1 MFAWIPGGKSGRVI
15 AIAVAAGLGAG
26 FLLVPHA
33 ESPDD
38 PKQPLPGLVLL
49 RQQLP
54 QTDSAQKMALERV
67 RRYAASKLVLEL
79 PDGKRREIFVGELG
93 GEIDKVRLAALV
105 HDVQDRTSLLLRAYH
120 LQNQQGPIT
129 LPVPVTLDR
138 ERAEKAL
145 LGLKDELD
153 RLPVDARLDLDA
165 RKLVPEQNG
174 RLLDID
180 ATLGAIEEALGRGEP
195 KVKVVFEERKPKRT
209 ASELGAIA
217 FDDILGYF
225 ETHYDRSAKFL
236 ARSFN
241 LRLAASKLDGQVLLP
256 GEVFDFNETV
266 GPRDE
271 ANGYKVAKVIAE
283 GELVDGIGG
292 GTCQISGTL
301 HGAAFFAGLDIV
313 ERYPH
318 TRPSGYI
325 KMGMDATVVYP
336 TINFRIRNSFPFPIV
351 LHETVKNGTV
361 RAEILGTKRTR
372 TVTLIR
378 RIDAA
383 LPFEEVE
390 RPDKALPNGLRVL
403 GQRGVPGFKLRR
415 YRIIREGD
423 YAVRE
428 RWDDTYPPTTQIVR
442 VGAGDMAKDQVKVQ
456 DDQHPEYVADELL
469 VDTQGPSSSVVDSA
483 DADEDGKKDDDT
495 SDRGGVTR
503 ESREPGK
510 YGTAGWTEEAGMPYW
525 KSGQTKPDS
534 APESGPSR
542 DSKPPKRK
550 GKKAKG

>member
-15 AIAVAAGLGAG
+15 AIAVAAGLATGL
-26 FLLVPHA
+26 LLVPQGA
-33 ESPDD
+33 SPDD
-38 PKQPLPGLVLL
+38 PKEPLPPLTLL
-49 RQQLP
+49 KQQLP
-54 QTDSAQKMALERV
+54 QTDTAQKMALERV
-67 RRYAASKLVLEL
+67 RRYAGSKLLLEL
-79 PDGKRREIFVGELG
+79 PDGKRREIFVAELG

-105 HDVQDRTSLLLRAYH
+105 HDAQDRTSVLLRGYH
-120 LQNQQGPIT
+120 AQKRQGPIT

-138 ERAEKAL
+138 ERAQLAL
-145 LGLKDELD
+145 RTLKDELD
-153 RLPVDARLDLDA
+153 RLPVDARLDLEA

-174 RLLDID
+174 RLLDVD
-180 ATLGAIEEALGRGEP
+180 ATLGAIEDALARGEA
-195 KVKVVFEERKPKRT
+195 KVKVVFEERKPKRV
-209 ASELGAIA
+209 AAQLGAVA

-225 ETHYDRSAKFL
+225 ETRYDRSARFQ
-236 ARSFN
+236 ARSYN

-256 GEVFDFNETV
+256 GEEFDFNETV

-271 ANGYKVAKVIAE
+271 TNGYKVAKVIAE

-336 TINFRIRNSFPFPIV
+336 TINFRIRNSFSFPIV
-351 LHETVKNGTV
+351 LHETVKNGVV
-361 RAEILGTKRTR
+361 RAEILGPKRTR

-378 RIDAA
+378 RIDSA
-383 LPFEEVE
+383 LPYEEVE
-390 RPDKALPNGLRVL
+390 RPDKELPNGVRVL
-403 GQRGVPGFKLRR
+403 SQRGVPGFKLRR
-415 YRIIREGD
+415 YRIIREGEN
-423 YAVRE
+423 AVRE
-428 RWDDTYPPTTQIVR
+428 RWDDTYPPTSQIVR
-442 VGAGDMAKDQVKVQ
+442 VGAGDMSKEQAKAAQ

-469 VDTQGPSSSVVDSA
+469 VTTQGPKLDAADS
-483 DADEDGKKDDDT
+483 DEDGKKDDDT
-495 SDRGGVTR
+495 ADRGGVMR

-525 KSGQTKPDS
+525 RSGQSK
-534 APESGPSR
+534 AAEPETGPSR
-542 DSKPPKRK
+542 ESKPLKQK